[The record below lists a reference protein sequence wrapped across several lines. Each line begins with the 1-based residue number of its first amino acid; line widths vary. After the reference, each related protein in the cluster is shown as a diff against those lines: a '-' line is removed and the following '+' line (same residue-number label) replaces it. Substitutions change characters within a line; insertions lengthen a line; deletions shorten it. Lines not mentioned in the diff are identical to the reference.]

1 LSGVR
6 LVPVTRDN
14 LRAVCALDA
23 GDGGVQ
29 VAPNV
34 TSMAQAAVHP
44 EAWPRAIE
52 ADGQIVGFVMLFDPT
67 RAPPEHPP
75 DAPHF
80 YLWRLMIDRAHQ
92 RHGHGRAV
100 VQRVIEH
107 VRARQGTTRLLLS
120 YQPPADHLVRFYAS
134 FGFEPTG
141 DVDDGEIVMALDLA
155 RWR

>member
-1 LSGVR
+1 VNIR

-14 LRAVCALDA
+14 LRAVCKLDA

-34 TSMAQAAVHP
+34 MSMAQAAVHP

-52 ADGQIVGFVMLFDPT
+52 KDGELVGFVMLHDPS

-75 DAPHF
+75 DHPHF
-80 YLWRLMIDRAHQ
+80 YVWRLMIDRAHQ
-92 RHGHGRAV
+92 RNGLGRAAME
-100 VQRVIEH
+100 QVIEH
-107 VRARQGTTRLLLS
+107 VRAQPGAERLLLS
-120 YQPPADHLVRFYAS
+120 YVPPAEHLARFYGS

-141 DVDDGEIVMALDLA
+141 EVDDGELVMSLALH
-155 RWR
+155 R